1 MEPAEWRFRDLG
13 AVQPPCE
20 VIALHATAHTSV
32 ASALTTT
39 RLSWEPLT
47 DGPGFFS
54 SFPFFLLHDAPGG
67 LGSST
72 GGPDIVVLW
81 SPAIKTSR
89 LL

>member
-1 MEPAEWRFRDLG
+1 MILGRCRRPARFF
-13 AVQPPCE
+13 
-20 VIALHATAHTSV
+20 ALHATARTNV

-81 SPAIKTSR
+81 SPAIQTPR